1 MQENVFRRET
11 KEDRKRT
18 LMLCP
23 RMLLPIVER
32 IGVEVPKLSA
42 LGFSVFE
49 RRLSWCVEKLM

>member
-1 MQENVFRRET
+1 MQENVFRRNS
-11 KEDRKRT
+11 KEDRKRM

-42 LGFSVFE
+42 LGFSV
-49 RRLSWCVEKLM
+49 VE